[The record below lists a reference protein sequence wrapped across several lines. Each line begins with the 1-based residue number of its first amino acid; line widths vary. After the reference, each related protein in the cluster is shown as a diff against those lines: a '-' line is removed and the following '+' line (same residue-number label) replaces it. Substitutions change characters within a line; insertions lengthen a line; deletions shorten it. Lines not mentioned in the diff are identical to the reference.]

1 MLLVMVV
8 MAAHTKQNNDC
19 IVSHLFSSA
28 ELLLHEKHLEC
39 HCDEVE
45 EALKNERAEFLRFC
59 NQQNDSI
66 QNLDSRIRDM
76 ESAFLRSPVAER
88 SVCQQQSRS
97 ACSWHCSEPLLSVTE
112 MEMIFVPFLSARVT
126 FFIYF

>member
-1 MLLVMVV
+1 
-8 MAAHTKQNNDC
+8 MAVHTKQNNDR
-19 IVSHLFSSA
+19 IVSRLFSSA

-45 EALKNERAEFLRFC
+45 EALKKERAEFLRFC
-59 NQQNDSI
+59 DQQNDSI

-76 ESAFLRSPVAER
+76 ESAFLRAPVAER
-88 SVCQQQSRS
+88 LVCQQQSWS
-97 ACSWHCSEPLLSVTE
+97 VCSWHCSEPLLSVME
-112 MEMIFVPFLSARVT
+112 IEMIFVPFLSERIT